1 MARDFPAIREE
12 PLSMGFAEQAPGLE
26 HCREMVHVMERGEV
40 VAGAHVR
47 TVSVEPYRSQSRVQ
61 RGFHILS
68 IIIAHHHQML
78 GRCVEVRQDT
88 GEKFGGCFS
97 WHPRS

>member
-1 MARDFPAIREE
+1 
-12 PLSMGFAEQAPGLE
+12 
-26 HCREMVHVMERGEV
+26 
-40 VAGAHVR
+40 
-47 TVSVEPYRSQSRVQ
+47 
-61 RGFHILS
+61 
-68 IIIAHHHQML
+68 ML